1 MFVRIFLY
9 NVSILLNLVKN
20 GKFGKA
26 KEYLK
31 KNTKREIKLSFKLI
45 EKGTKEVKNEVKTSS
60 FLLKDAIIFMN
71 NANVEM

>member
-45 EKGTKEVKNEVKTSS
+45 EKGTKKVKTEVKTSS